1 MGESGALQIDLKVAF
16 PIIDLLLG
24 GEGKSIPATREI
36 TEIEEQ
42 IVESV
47 ARIVCRELGAA
58 WQALALEVRFD
69 RRLEPGEAA
78 RLDASG
84 RKDPVAEL

>member
-1 MGESGALQIDLKVAF
+1 MRALQLDLKVAF

-24 GEGKSIPATREI
+24 GEGKGMAATREI

-42 IVESV
+42 ILDSV

-58 WQALALEVRFD
+58 WQALALEVSFEE
-69 RRLEPGEAA
+69 RLEPRGGAA
-78 RLDASG
+78 PDGSRG
-84 RKDPVAEL
+84 KDSVV